1 MKKLACLFLF
11 FCFSGF
17 AQKTKPV
24 QTLAELTD
32 SLQKIMKKERMP
44 GLMLAL
50 ATRDTVLYVG
60 GLGYA
65 DVKKKQPITP
75 TTLFR
80 IGSIT
85 KTFTSL
91 GILKLIEQNKI
102 QLGDELKSLIPEAP
116 IQNDWHD
123 KHPVRVVHLLEHT
136 AGFDDMH
143 LNVIYNL
150 TPTDPRGLAVV
161 KVFEK
166 SLKCRWKPGERM
178 AYSNP
183 GFAVAGYLLEKISS
197 KPYEQFLYQNV
208 LGPIGMTHSNL
219 NLRMDA
225 KNVYAQGYKEKGLDY
240 EKVDFLPI
248 CAGAAGTMNACAAD
262 MAKYIQFY
270 LNNFKV
276 NGQQIL
282 PAAALDEMEKVHSTL
297 AARAGIK
304 TGYGLA
310 NYASGHGGK
319 VLFHGH
325 NGGIDGFVS
334 AFGYNRELG
343 VGYALSNNGGQG
355 VRKLEELIQG
365 FLSRNA
371 PAPAPPT
378 QTLDTKAVEPY
389 LGYYAFGSPRN
400 ELMGFVDKL
409 FDGKNVKMSD
419 KYLVVSGLF
428 GNDVDTLIQTA
439 PLTFRKKNY
448 NVATYVFTKNSEGT
462 AVLMQE
468 GNYFESASLAWT
480 WLRVGLLFLAL
491 ACMVGALVGGVVWL
505 IFAVRRS
512 ITRNDAW
519 VRLLPALATLALIV
533 ALVTLA
539 VLAQNISEM
548 ATINAQTIAVFLG
561 TLLFGVCTV
570 VGFYRLNRQYSSYK
584 SGWLRGF
591 LLTTYLLMS
600 YLTVYLLIN
609 GWIGLRLW
617 AL

>member
-1 MKKLACLFLF
+1 MRKLSCLFLL

-24 QTLAELTD
+24 QTIAALTD

-50 ATRDTVLYVG
+50 TTRDSVLFVG

-65 DVKKKQPITP
+65 DVKKKRKITP

-143 LNVIYNL
+143 LNTIYNS
-150 TPTDPRGLAVV
+150 TTTDPRGLAVL
-161 KVFEK
+161 KIFQK

-183 GFAVAGYLLEKISS
+183 GFAVAGYLLEKIGG
-197 KPYEQFLYQNV
+197 KPYEQFLYENV
-208 LGPIGMTHSNL
+208 LMPIGMTHSNL
-219 NLRMDA
+219 NLRLDT
-225 KNVYAQGYKEKGLDY
+225 KEVYAQGYKAKGADY
-240 EKVDFLPI
+240 ETVGFMPI
-248 CAGAAGTMNACAAD
+248 YAGAAGTMNACAAD

-310 NYASGHGGK
+310 NHASGYGGK
-319 VLFHGH
+319 ALFRGH
-325 NGGIDGFVS
+325 NGGIDGFGSV
-334 AFGYNRELG
+334 FGYNRALG
-343 VGYALSNNGGQG
+343 VGYAVSNNGGQG
-355 VRKLEELIQG
+355 VGKLEELIQG

-371 PAPAPPT
+371 PAPAPIL
-378 QTLDTKAVEPY
+378 QALDTKAVAPY

-400 ELMGFVDKL
+400 ELMGFVDRL
-409 FDGKNVKMSD
+409 FNGKNAKILD
-419 KYLVVSGLF
+419 KHLIISSLF
-428 GNDVDTLIQTA
+428 GDKSDTLIQTA
-439 PLTFRKKNY
+439 PLTFRKKNHQ
-448 NVATYVFTKNSEGT
+448 VATYVFAKNSEGT

-480 WLRVGLLFLAL
+480 WLRVGLLFAAL
-491 ACMVGALVGGVVWL
+491 ACMVGTLLAGVVWS

-512 ITRNDAW
+512 VTRNDAW
-519 VRLLPALATLALIV
+519 VRLLPALATLALIA
-533 ALVTLA
+533 ALIVLA
-539 VLAQNISEM
+539 VLAQNIPAM
-548 ATINAQTIAVFLG
+548 ATINAQTIAIFLG

-600 YLTVYLLIN
+600 YLVAYLLIN